1 MNSIKLLYRMDTIF
15 MNSKNSGTF
24 DPQRLLLNLIDKT
37 KLKESDNMSPYQTIA
52 FIIHGK
58 I

>member
-1 MNSIKLLYRMDTIF
+1 MDTIF

-37 KLKESDNMSPYQTIA
+37 KLKESDNMSPYQTVA